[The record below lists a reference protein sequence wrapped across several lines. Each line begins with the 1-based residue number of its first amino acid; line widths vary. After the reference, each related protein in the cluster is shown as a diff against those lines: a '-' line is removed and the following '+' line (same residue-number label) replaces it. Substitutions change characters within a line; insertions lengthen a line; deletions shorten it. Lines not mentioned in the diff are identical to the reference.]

1 MRALLALAAL
11 GWLISQPWIAVF
23 GYFVLIVS
31 VIAFLWCLSVSIERR
46 GASHICRHKAFN
58 PAYVAGLETQVMT
71 AEAKIETLRAEIEQ
85 LRSAPRA
92 SEPDPM
98 AAVYQRVG
106 LSKGA
111 PPWLVVSARRAYR
124 SALHPDRHPPHR
136 KLEAAR
142 RFKEAEAIFDQMVRA
157 VR

>member
-1 MRALLALAAL
+1 MRILLIFAAL
-11 GWLISQPWIAVF
+11 GWLISQPWIAVS
-23 GYFVLIVS
+23 GYFVLIVGAI
-31 VIAFLWCLSVSIERR
+31 VIMWFLSVSIERH
-46 GASHICRHKAFN
+46 GASHICRHKAFD

-71 AEAKIETLRAEIEQ
+71 AEAEIEMLGAEIEQ

-111 PPWLVVSARRAYR
+111 PPWLVASARRAYR
-124 SALHPDRHPPHR
+124 SALHPDRHPPYR
-136 KLEAAR
+136 KLEAER
-142 RFKEAEAIFDQMVRA
+142 RFKEAEAIFDQIGARG
-157 VR
+157 